1 MFSSLHDCTN
11 SLKWSR
17 RIMEGG
23 SWLEPFRFWFV
34 GILVEILEFIFFGV
48 FGAVF
53 FFLRKTKNHRFFFVV
68 VP

>member
-1 MFSSLHDCTN
+1 MFSSPHDCTK

-53 FFLRKTKNHRFFFVV
+53 FFCEKLKITVFFVV